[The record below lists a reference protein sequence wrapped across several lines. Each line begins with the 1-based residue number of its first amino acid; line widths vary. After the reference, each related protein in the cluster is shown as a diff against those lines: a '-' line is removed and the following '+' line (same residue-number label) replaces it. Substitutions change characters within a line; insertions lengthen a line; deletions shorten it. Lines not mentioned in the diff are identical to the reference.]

1 MAETTKRFCRIKGH
15 NLAYHETGT
24 GEVVLLVHGITT
36 YSFIWRRIVPLLAPY
51 YRVVVVDLLGCGESD
66 KPLDVDYSLPG
77 HAAMLSQFLDEL
89 GIGVCHFVGHDIGG
103 GIGQVFAVRYP
114 EKLIDFTALN
124 SVGHNFWPVQPIV
137 AMRTPIV
144 RQLAM
149 ATLDIGALRLVV
161 RRGLYHRTSLT
172 DELLELFWQPMR
184 TRDGRRGFL
193 HFANCLNNRHLI
205 EIEDDLKRLQLP
217 VHIIRGDGDLY
228 LSEAISLKLHRDI
241 AGSRLTRIATAGH
254 FMQEDE
260 PQQIAASMLRFWRGD
275 V

>member
-1 MAETTKRFCRIKGH
+1 MEATSTRFCRIDGH
-15 NLAYHETGT
+15 NLAYHDTGA

-36 YSFIWRRIVPLLAPY
+36 YSFIWRRIVPLLAPHF
-51 YRVVVVDLLGCGESD
+51 RVIAVDLLGCGESD
-66 KPLDVDYSLPG
+66 KPLAVEYSLPG
-77 HAAMLSQFLDEL
+77 HSSMLHRFLGEL
-89 GIGVCHFVGHDIGG
+89 DVGLCHFAGHDIGG

-114 EKLIDFTALN
+114 EKLIDLTVLN
-124 SVGHNFWPVQPIV
+124 SVGHNFWPVQPII

-161 RRGLYHRTSLT
+161 RRGLYHRESLT
-172 DELLELFWQPMR
+172 DELLELFWRPMR
-184 TRDGRRGFL
+184 SKDGRRGFL
-193 HFANCLNNRHLI
+193 HFANCLNNRHLV
-205 EIEDDLKRLQLP
+205 EIEDDLRRLRLP

-241 AGSRLTRIATAGH
+241 DGSCLTRIATAGH

-260 PQQIAASMLRFWRGD
+260 PEQIAASMLRFWQGAA
-275 V
+275 